1 MASALTLA
9 PSYTIREK
17 SDLKHYQRLKSDFKY
32 FFIHLA
38 APIALGEFGLF
49 KPSRGF
55 EVMAEYGVAML
66 EGEIK
71 RLAISIP
78 PRNAK
83 SLIFSTA
90 LPLWQWLSHSN
101 DTFISVAH
109 HDSLLHQF
117 QSGRQGIFNSLEYQ
131 NSIDWQV
138 TTNTKDTLRN
148 TAGGHMLSM
157 VLTHVVTG
165 LGGNNLIVDDPIPA
179 RDSGNIKACEK
190 AWDLYTG
197 TLLSR
202 LNDKKEG
209 KICVVSQ
216 RLCDADIIGHV
227 TDAGYTALTLQAIAD
242 EPQTIIFPL
251 SGLVWEREKGDVL
264 NPDYE
269 PLEVLMEI
277 KRTDE
282 KMFQAQYQ
290 QRPTA
295 IKGSFIN
302 TDNLGRFKAPR
313 GSYQDVI
320 ISVDSA
326 ASTTRFAA
334 NWGITVFGKYMENGL
349 NCLDLLYCHANKYEY
364 PEGLA
369 KIKQLGKQFEATKYM
384 IENKS
389 TGLAIIPTLKQ
400 EGFDVIQIEP
410 IKSKED
416 RTISAIPFLHQGR
429 LRVPDTSM
437 LPFTERWLS
446 IFLYELDSFGGGA
459 RSKDIL
465 DSTTQCIN
473 FYSNNSF
480 NPRNFFRLKS

>member
-1 MASALTLA
+1 MNN
-9 PSYTIREK
+9 YTQREK
-17 SDLKHYQRLKSDFKY
+17 DDLKHYSRLRSDFKY
-32 FFIHLA
+32 FFYYLA
-38 APIALGEFGLF
+38 APTILGDISVF

-55 EVMAEYGVAML
+55 EVMSEYGVAML

-78 PRNAK
+78 PRNSK
-83 SLIFSTA
+83 SLVFSTA
-90 LPLWQWLSHSN
+90 LPIWQWLTNPN

-109 HDSLLHQF
+109 HDSLLQQF
-117 QSGRQGIFNSLEYQ
+117 QSGRQALFSNLEYQ

-157 VLTHVVTG
+157 VLSHIVTG

-179 RDSGNIKACEK
+179 RDASNINACNK
-190 AWDLYTG
+190 AWELYTG

-227 TDAGYTALTLQAIAD
+227 TDAGYTTLTLQAIAD
-242 EPQTIIFPL
+242 EPQVILFPL
-251 SGLVWEREKGDVL
+251 SGQEWKREKGDVL

-269 PLEVLMEI
+269 PLETLIEI

-282 KMFQAQYQ
+282 RMFQAQYQ

-295 IKGSFIN
+295 SKGNFIN
-302 TDNLGRFKAPR
+302 TDNLGRFLKPR
-313 GSYQDVI
+313 DEYQEIV

-326 ASTTRFAA
+326 ASVSRFSA
-334 NWGITVFGKYMENGL
+334 NWGMTVFGKYTENGL
-349 NCLDLLYCHANKYEY
+349 NCLDLLYCHAAKYEY

-369 KIKQLGKQFEATKYM
+369 KIKELGKQFEATKYM

-416 RTISAIPFLHQGR
+416 RAISAVSFLDQGR
-429 LRVPDTSM
+429 LRIPDTSQM
-437 LPFTERWLS
+437 PFTERWLS
-446 IFLYELDSFGGGA
+446 TLIYELDGFGNGA
-459 RSKDIL
+459 KSKDLL
-465 DSTTQCIN
+465 DSTTQIINYYSNFSFNARN
-473 FYSNNSF
+473 FYRVS
-480 NPRNFFRLKS
+480 